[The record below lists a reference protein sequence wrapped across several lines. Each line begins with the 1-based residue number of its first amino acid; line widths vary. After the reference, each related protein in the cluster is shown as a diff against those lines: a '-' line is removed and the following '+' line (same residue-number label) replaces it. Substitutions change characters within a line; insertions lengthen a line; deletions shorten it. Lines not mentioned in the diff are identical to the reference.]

1 MSYAKNP
8 GELSAEQAGALA
20 GNALLSW
27 APGSRLLRGSS
38 LSVEAG
44 MGTRL
49 LARDAVEAFGP
60 RQDRLAEQSTPG
72 LRMYAV
78 PEGGEF
84 VPARAFDPSGAPLPY
99 GFKDFREYGAFVDVL
114 KAGLPENTSI
124 VFKGS
129 SVSGRSSPYSKMPG
143 APFDYGRLS
152 DYDIAL
158 VNDDLYLK
166 SLDFGRSAGFNV
178 KTMPDRIGP
187 LSAEQASLLGL
198 REMQKILSQQSGRP
212 VEFMFYDNISDALKG
227 PSHIVKLGI

>member
-60 RQDRLAEQSTPG
+60 RLDRLAEQSTPG

-78 PEGGEF
+78 PEGGGAGYIPRVDLVDSF
-84 VPARAFDPSGAPLPY
+84 VQQKMRGRDLRYLYRGYGDIHYLDAIIDSNGTLGFDIRAGGNAAVLGGGKDMLY
-99 GFKDFREYGAFVDVL
+99 GLMSRL
-114 KAGLPENTSI
+114 KQDG
-124 VFKGS
+124 VQ
-129 SVSGRSSPYSKMPG
+129 V
-143 APFDYGRLS
+143 
-152 DYDIAL
+152 
-158 VNDDLYLK
+158 
-166 SLDFGRSAGFNV
+166 
-178 KTMPDRIGP
+178 
-187 LSAEQASLLGL
+187 
-198 REMQKILSQQSGRP
+198 QKIRGTWLDGDGSVNYETYRKLTSGHSQNLQ
-212 VEFMFYDNISDALKG
+212 AKQ
-227 PSHIVKLGI
+227 HWKLGQGNR